1 MIVLNAVRG
10 TCVASLAQV
19 DAKRDEYVWA
29 QQQRAGTNLLEIDDQ
44 ITRAAAE
51 EIGDVL
57 VSEADAS
64 SITDDADALSVS
76 AHVGVVAHPR

>member
-1 MIVLNAVRG
+1 MIVVNAVRG
-10 TCVASLAQV
+10 TCVASLAPV
-19 DAKRDEYVWA
+19 DAERDEYVWA
-29 QQQRAGTNLLEIDDQ
+29 QQKRAGANLLEIDDQ

-57 VSEADAS
+57 VSEGDAS
-64 SITDDADALSVS
+64 SITDDADALTVS